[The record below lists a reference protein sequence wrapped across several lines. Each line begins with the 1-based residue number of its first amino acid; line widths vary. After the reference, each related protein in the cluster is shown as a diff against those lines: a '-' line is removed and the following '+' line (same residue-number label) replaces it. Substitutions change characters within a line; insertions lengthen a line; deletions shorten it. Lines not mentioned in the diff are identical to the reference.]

1 MNGGGVIQPQI
12 AIKAMRMFSDMA
24 KNQVES
30 DFSTVEAQHLSLT
43 EWKIIASVANGLSNR
58 EIAMELSFTEGT
70 VRNYISVILD
80 KLALRD
86 RTQLAIWA
94 VSNQRLVHKGL
105 HA

>member
-1 MNGGGVIQPQI
+1 
-12 AIKAMRMFSDMA
+12 
-24 KNQVES
+24 
-30 DFSTVEAQHLSLT
+30 
-43 EWKIIASVANGLSNR
+43 
-58 EIAMELSFTEGT
+58 MELSFTEGT